1 MKKFIVLLLFSLIC
15 SDASA
20 IIIQDVKMPLPVEYR
35 LGTSDEIEKKY
46 EVIDTDLVSTDAL
59 LQKEKDYFTDEK
71 QNLVKRIKKE
81 EEVYG

>member
-1 MKKFIVLLLFSLIC
+1 MKKILSALILSLFC
-15 SDASA
+15 HNASA

-59 LQKEKDYFTDEK
+59 L
-71 QNLVKRIKKE
+71 
-81 EEVYG
+81 